1 MMKRFCE
8 ECGAE
13 QQWEL
18 DSLRGEMCCEGCG
31 LTLDYIP
38 NDADTNSS
46 YSAGEERQNE
56 RVNALENRGPGT
68 VMNPMGDRFD
78 AQGNRLSSDAFRK
91 YRRLGRVNRSTQR
104 EKDPMYRQLVATVRE
119 LFGEHLTLTV
129 EFLTRAT
136 AQKLTPLQEAIRRT
150 LSPNEKKLLACPK
163 TSITRKPSGIK
174 GESDRQNLVLMA
186 IAIAELAHE
195 WFDALRIDRAALLAE
210 HGLTQT
216 QFKNAKRTIAQ
227 HYKARCRQ
235 GFAPVPRLNMD
246 ATMKAYIKGGVRHDR
261 IDVHSE
267 RLFNELSNRL
277 TEEQQ
282 TALDT
287 VYGGMMTAIGEP
299 SIDAYT
305 ANMDESMLCSVVMLA
320 ALTSLDLEH
329 QNLAALGRAV
339 GDRSGAGIK
348 SRLAQLRY
356 EVECGIFPQG
366 AALFEKHRSPRG
378 REGQGTDRTSGRVDE
393 AERTDR
399 SSDRYH
405 GSDKAEGTGQ

>member
-1 MMKRFCE
+1 MKRFCE
-8 ECGAE
+8 ECGVE

-18 DSLRGEMCCEGCG
+18 DSVRGEMCCEGCG

-46 YSAGEERQNE
+46 ISAGDERQNE
-56 RVNALENRGPGT
+56 RVNALEGRGPGT
-68 VMNPMGDRFD
+68 VMNAMGDRFD
-78 AQGNRLSSDAFRK
+78 AQGNRLSADAFRL
-91 YRRLGRVNRSTQR
+91 YRRLGRVNRSTHR
-104 EKDPMYRQLVATVRE
+104 EKDPMYRQLVATLRE
-119 LFGEHLTLTV
+119 LFGENLALTV

-136 AQKLTPLQEAIRRT
+136 AQKLTPMQEAIRRT
-150 LSPNEKKLLACPK
+150 LSPSEQKLLACPK
-163 TSITRKPSGIK
+163 TSITRKPSGVK

-195 WFDALRIDRAALLAE
+195 WFGALHIDRAALLAE

-216 QFKNAKRTIAQ
+216 QFKNAKRTISQ

-235 GFAPVPRLNMD
+235 KFAPIPRPDMD
-246 ATMKAYIKGGVRHDR
+246 AEMKAYIKNGIRHDKV
-261 IDVHSE
+261 DVHTD
-267 RLFNELSNRL
+267 RLFNELDSRL
-277 TEEQQ
+277 TDAQHN
-282 TALDT
+282 ALNK
-287 VYGGMMTAIGEP
+287 VYDGMLTAIGEP
-299 SIDAYT
+299 STDAYT

-320 ALTSLDLEH
+320 ALTALDLEH

-356 EVECGIFPQG
+356 EVERGIFPQG
-366 AALFEKHRSPRG
+366 AALFEKHRSPHG
-378 REGQGTDRTSGRVDE
+378 REGQADETQTDASDE

-399 SSDRYH
+399 SSDRN
-405 GSDKAEGTGQ
+405 GSSDETSGSGQ